1 MLYTKGILMEQNTS
15 TATLPQ
21 AKSRLK
27 LFIENVVYIVI
38 AVLLALVVQ
47 KFIIRPFVVNGESMD
62 PTFKTGDYLLID
74 EVSYKLHEPARGD
87 VVVFKAPPEP
97 DKFFIKRIIGLPGD
111 TVSIKGSTVTIIDK
125 DHPEGFVLS
134 ETFVTHPGSNDMSY
148 KVPEDQ
154 YFVMGDNRSGSFDSR
169 SWGTLP
175 KANLRG
181 RALLQLLPIKDADYL
196 PGKITYEQNV

>member
-1 MLYTKGILMEQNTS
+1 MDQTTPNTALSEQ
-15 TATLPQ
+15 
-21 AKSRLK
+21 KSKLR

-47 KFIIRPFVVNGESMD
+47 KFIIRPFVVNGASMD

-74 EVSYKLHEPARGD
+74 EVTYKFREPARGD

-97 DKFFIKRIIGLPGD
+97 TKFFIKRIIGLPGD
-111 TVSIKGSTVTIIDK
+111 TITIKGSTVTIVDK
-125 DHPEGFVLS
+125 YHPKGFVLS
-134 ETFVTHPGSNDMSY
+134 ESFISHPGSNDMTI

-181 RALLQLLPIKDADYL
+181 RALLQLLPIKNADYL
-196 PGKITYEQNV
+196 PGKVIYEQNV